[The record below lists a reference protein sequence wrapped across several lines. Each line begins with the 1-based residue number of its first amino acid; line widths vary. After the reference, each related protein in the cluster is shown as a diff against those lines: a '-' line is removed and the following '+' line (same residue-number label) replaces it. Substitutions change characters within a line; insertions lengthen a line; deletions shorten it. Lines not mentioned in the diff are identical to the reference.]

1 MNVNLEEKNQKR
13 VKGKKELGLDSFGVQ
28 KTMRWYHFL
37 GDGATQLS
45 LNSISGLI
53 GMLTYFYTDKIGLAA
68 GVVGTI
74 LLLTKFIDAFTDL
87 IMGRVVDKTKSKY
100 GKARPWFLWM
110 SLPMGIMC
118 IALFC
123 IPQDAS
129 NAVKNTYAFITNI
142 LATAIVYTAVAI
154 PYGCIMATRTKSI
167 SERST
172 MGIVRSIFGYIA
184 GTVIAILLI
193 PITNM
198 LGGNQGAWIKVSV
211 VFGIISFI
219 SLLIT
224 FFTSKEQ
231 VTEVDMNQA
240 KTKDEEDIS
249 FKESVVL
256 LFKNKYWVIMLA
268 VMLIVNITYSL
279 SGSSGVYY
287 TKYILQNENLVGIM
301 GAIGLIPV
309 FIGFSI
315 VGPMIKK
322 FGLSKTVRISLVV
335 GLLANVV
342 RVFTPYSFISAIVCG
357 AFTTFS
363 TIPIMAVGGVLVNNT
378 IEYGELKFGK
388 RIIGMTNSAS
398 GFGAK
403 IGSGLGAAMIGWFL
417 ALGKYDGTLAVQSQ
431 SAINMILFIC
441 VYLPAILLLVMYL
454 IFRKYDLDEQYPQI
468 VKELEER
475 RASKK

>member
-1 MNVNLEEKNQKR
+1 MDINVKESEQKGIKR
-13 VKGKKELGLDSFGVQ
+13 KKELGLDNFGVQ

-37 GDGATQLS
+37 GDGATQLG
-45 LNSISGLI
+45 LNALAGLI

-68 GVVGTI
+68 GTVGTI
-74 LLLTKFIDAFTDL
+74 LLVTKIFDAFTDL
-87 IMGRVVDKTKSKY
+87 FMGRIVDKTKSKY

-110 SLPMGIMC
+110 SLPIGFIT

-123 IPQDAS
+123 IPADAS
-129 NAVKNTYAFITNI
+129 STVKNTYAFITNV
-142 LATAIVYTAVAI
+142 LATAVIYTAIAI

-167 SERST
+167 AERST

-184 GTVIAILLI
+184 GIVISILLI

-198 LGGNQGAWIKVSV
+198 LGGNQEAWIKIAV

-219 SLLIT
+219 SLLVT

-231 VTEVDMNQA
+231 VTEVNMNQ
-240 KTKDEEDIS
+240 DQVNEDDNIS
-249 FKESVVL
+249 FKESIVL
-256 LFKNKYWVIMLA
+256 LFKNKYWVMMLA
-268 VMLIVNITYSL
+268 VMLIINIIYSL
-279 SGSSGVYY
+279 SSSTGVYY

-301 GAIGLIPV
+301 GAIGLLPV
-309 FIGFSI
+309 FIGFAL

-322 FGLSKTVRISLVV
+322 FGLSKTVKISLII
-335 GLLANVV
+335 GILANVV
-342 RVFTPYSFISAIVCG
+342 RVFTPYSFLSAVVCG

-378 IEYGELKFGK
+378 IEYGEWKFGK
-388 RIIGMTNSAS
+388 RIVGMTNSAS

-441 VYLPAILLLVMYL
+441 VYLPAILLVVMYL
-454 IFRKYDLDEQYPQI
+454 IFRKYDLDKQYPQI

-475 RASKK
+475 KSSQQ

>member
-1 MNVNLEEKNQKR
+1 MDINVKEKEQKGI
-13 VKGKKELGLDSFGVQ
+13 KSKKELGLDNFGVQ

-37 GDGATQLS
+37 GDGATQLA

-68 GVVGTI
+68 GTVGTI
-74 LLLTKFIDAFTDL
+74 LLLTKVIDAFTDL
-87 IMGRVVDKTKSKY
+87 IMGRIVDKTKSKW

-110 SLPMGIMC
+110 SLPIGLIT
-118 IALFC
+118 IALFS
-123 IPQDAS
+123 IPADAS
-129 NAVKNTYAFITNI
+129 NAVKNTYAFITNL
-142 LATAIVYTAVAI
+142 LATAVIYTAIAI

-172 MGIVRSIFGYIA
+172 MGIFRAIFGYLSGMI
-184 GTVIAILLI
+184 IAILLI

-198 LGGNQGAWIKVSV
+198 LGGDQGAWIKVSV

-224 FFTSKEQ
+224 FITSKEQ
-231 VTEVDMNQA
+231 VTEIDINQT
-240 KTKDEEDIS
+240 KTKDEEDVS
-249 FKESVVL
+249 FKESIVL
-256 LFKNKYWVIMLA
+256 LFKNKYWVIMLV
-268 VMLIVNITYSL
+268 VMLIINIIYSL
-279 SGSSGVYY
+279 SGSTGVYY

-301 GAIGLIPV
+301 GAVGLIPV
-309 FIGFSI
+309 FIGFAL

-322 FGLSKTVRISLVV
+322 FGLSKTVRISLVI
-335 GLLANVV
+335 GILANVV

-363 TIPIMAVGGVLVNNT
+363 TIPMMAVGGVLVNNT
-378 IEYGELKFGK
+378 IEYGEWKFGK
-388 RIIGMTNSAS
+388 RIVGMTNSAS

-403 IGSGLGAAMIGWFL
+403 MGTGLGAAMIGWFL

-441 VYLPAILLLVMYL
+441 VYLPAILLLIIYL
-454 IFRKYDLDEQYPQI
+454 IFRKYDLDKQYQEI
-468 VKELEER
+468 VKELAER
-475 RASKK
+475 KSSQQ

>member
-1 MNVNLEEKNQKR
+1 MDINVKEKEQKGT
-13 VKGKKELGLDSFGVQ
+13 KGKKELGLDSFGVQ

-37 GDGATQLS
+37 GDGATQLA
-45 LNSISGLI
+45 LNAISGLI

-68 GVVGTI
+68 GAVGTI
-74 LLLTKFIDAFTDL
+74 LLVTKVVDAFTDL
-87 IMGRVVDKTKSKY
+87 IMGRIVDKTKSRW

-110 SLPMGIMC
+110 SLPIGLII

-123 IPQDAS
+123 IPADAS
-129 NAVKNTYAFITNI
+129 NAVKNAYAFITNL
-142 LATAIVYTAVAI
+142 LATAVIYTAIAI

-167 SERST
+167 PERST
-172 MGIVRSIFGYIA
+172 MGIVRSIFGYLSGMI
-184 GTVIAILLI
+184 ISILLI

-224 FFTSKEQ
+224 FITSKEQ
-231 VTEVDMNQA
+231 VTEIDINQTQ
-240 KTKDEEDIS
+240 TKDEEDVS
-249 FKESVVL
+249 FKESIVL

-268 VMLIVNITYSL
+268 VMLIINIIYSL
-279 SGSSGVYY
+279 SGSTGVYY

-301 GAIGLIPV
+301 GAVGLIPV
-309 FIGFSI
+309 FIGFAL

-322 FGLSKTVRISLVV
+322 FGLSKTVRIALII
-335 GLLANVV
+335 GILASVV
-342 RVFTPYSFISAIVCG
+342 RVFTPYSFISALVCG
-357 AFTTFS
+357 AFITFS
-363 TIPIMAVGGVLVNNT
+363 TIPMMAVGGVLVNNT
-378 IEYGELKFGK
+378 IEYSEWKFGK
-388 RIIGMTNSAS
+388 RMVGMTNSAN
-398 GFGAK
+398 GFGSK

-417 ALGKYDGTLAVQSQ
+417 ALGNYDGTLAVQSQ

-441 VYLPAILLLVMYL
+441 VYLPAILLLVIYL
-454 IFRKYDLDEQYPQI
+454 IFRKYDLDKQYPQI

-475 RASKK
+475 KSSQK